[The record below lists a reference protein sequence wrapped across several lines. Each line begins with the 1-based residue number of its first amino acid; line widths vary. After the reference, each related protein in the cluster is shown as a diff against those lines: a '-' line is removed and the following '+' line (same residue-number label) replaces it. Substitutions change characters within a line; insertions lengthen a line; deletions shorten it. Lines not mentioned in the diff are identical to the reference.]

1 MANIHLK
8 RGWELP
14 ERLVPPES
22 VYFNRR
28 NFIKS
33 LGMATIGAAG
43 LVYGSDVQGAS
54 VSELKTNLSKLPPL
68 NVPRNEAYQKVE
80 GRTMTKE
87 ILAATFNNFFEFSTR
102 KKVWPLVHT
111 LETSPWTVEVTGL
124 VEKPRTFDV
133 DDLLKSMPLEE
144 RVYRLRCVEAWS
156 IVVPWI
162 GFPFSALLKKV
173 KPLSSAK
180 FVKMSTF
187 FRPDQAP
194 RQKPKLS
201 FFSKE
206 PWPYTEGLTMAEAM
220 NELTLITMGIYGHI
234 LPKQHGAPIRLITP
248 WKYGFKSI
256 KSIVKIELTAEQ
268 PPTFWNT
275 VVPSEY
281 GFYSNVEPN
290 VPHARWSQARERV
303 VGQRGRIPTLPYN
316 GYASQVAHMYPKI

>member
-1 MANIHLK
+1 MIVDEIYH
-8 RGWELP
+8 
-14 ERLVPPES
+14 
-22 VYFNRR
+22 
-28 NFIKS
+28 
-33 LGMATIGAAG
+33 G
-43 LVYGSDVQGAS
+43 LVYGSDAQGAS
-54 VSELKTNLSKLPPL
+54 VAELKTNLSKLPPL
-68 NVPRNEAYQKVE
+68 NAARNAAYKVE
-80 GRTMTKE
+80 GRAMTRE
-87 ILAATFNNFFEFSTR
+87 ILAATFNNFFEFSTG

-162 GFPFSALLKKV
+162 GFPFSALLKEV

-180 FVKMSTF
+180 FVKMTTF
-187 FRPDQAP
+187 MRPDQAP
-194 RQKPKLS
+194 RQKPRFS
-201 FFSKE
+201 FLSKE

-256 KSIVKIELTAEQ
+256 KSIVKIELTAQQ
-268 PPTFWNT
+268 PATFWNT

-281 GFYSNVEPN
+281 GFLSNVEPS
-290 VPHARWSQARERV
+290 VPHPRWSQARERV
-303 VGQRGRIPTLPYN
+303 VGSRERIPTLPYN
-316 GYASQVAHMYPKI
+316 WYASYVAQMYPKI

>member
-43 LVYGSDVQGAS
+43 LVYGSGAQGAS
-54 VSELKTNLSKLPPL
+54 VADLKTNLSQLPPL
-68 NVPRNEAYQKVE
+68 TAPRNGAYKVE
-80 GRTMTKE
+80 GRAMTKE
-87 ILAATFNNFFEFSTR
+87 ILAATFNNFFEFSTG

-180 FVKMSTF
+180 FVKMTTF
-187 FRPDQAP
+187 MRPDQAP
-194 RQKPKLS
+194 RQKPKFS
-201 FFSKE
+201 FWSKE

-248 WKYGFKSI
+248 WKYGYKSI

-275 VVPSEY
+275 VVPHEY

-290 VPHARWSQARERV
+290 VPHPRWSQARERV
-303 VGQRGRIPTLPYN
+303 LGQRGRIPTLPYN
-316 GYASQVAHMYPKI
+316 GYASYVAQMYPKI